1 MSAARIALAPT
12 GAMGAPRGMDRRGG
26 GSAPRRASGDSSS
39 GANAWV
45 LGQRPS
51 VVARP
56 THSHRAVSP
65 RAIAASLAPDGP
77 DKQSDG
83 GAGRPEVSESGSV
96 GEVLAVF
103 TVELGLMAMGIV
115 DTLMV
120 GHVGEAALAA
130 ASLGGITTWLV
141 IITTSGSVGSLDPL
155 SSQAHGAGDAGAV
168 ATYLR
173 HGVRAATFLSLLGG
187 AVMQTAH
194 PIFVALG
201 QPAAHAAAASQY
213 CHTEAWG
220 ILPILLFQ
228 TFRLSLAGTNKFA
241 ALVAAVTAANVVNV
255 TLNKIFIDGVTVGSF
270 AGLPGFQI
278 QGYGLVGAAWST
290 VFSRWTLFFLILWF
304 AAKPLAERKALQS
317 VKLALTVNPF
327 SKKIREDWVGAL
339 DVLRRGAAI
348 GAQMFVEFGAFA
360 AMSLMAGRCGVVHA
374 AGHAIIQV
382 SFPTHHVPPLRLPI
396 PD

>member
-1 MSAARIALAPT
+1 M
-12 GAMGAPRGMDRRGG
+12 
-26 GSAPRRASGDSSS
+26 
-39 GANAWV
+39 
-45 LGQRPS
+45 
-51 VVARP
+51 
-56 THSHRAVSP
+56 
-65 RAIAASLAPDGP
+65 
-77 DKQSDG
+77 
-83 GAGRPEVSESGSV
+83 
-96 GEVLAVF
+96 
-103 TVELGLMAMGIV
+103 
-115 DTLMV
+115 
-120 GHVGEAALAA
+120 
-130 ASLGGITTWLV
+130 
-141 IITTSGSVGSLDPL
+141 
-155 SSQAHGAGDAGAV
+155 
-168 ATYLR
+168 
-173 HGVRAATFLSLLGG
+173 
-187 AVMQTAH
+187 
-194 PIFVALG
+194 
-201 QPAAHAAAASQY
+201 
-213 CHTEAWG
+213 
-220 ILPILLFQ
+220 
-228 TFRLSLAGTNKFA
+228 
-241 ALVAAVTAANVVNV
+241 VNV